1 MGGEDR
7 ADKWTGT
14 GNGGEVMSEDDPLV
28 GDEEV
33 AAVFQAFRG
42 RGAEGIDSKYLGGDE
57 LAVEAI
63 SEGVAAGCRCHQP
76 QGINRLLAMNGD
88 DSDRGD

>member
-14 GNGGEVMSEDDPLV
+14 SNGGEVMSEDDPLV

-33 AAVFQAFRG
+33 TAVFQAFRG
-42 RGAEGIDSKYLGGDE
+42 RGAEGIESKYLDGDE
-57 LAVEAI
+57 FAVEAI

-76 QGINRLLAMNGD
+76 
-88 DSDRGD
+88 